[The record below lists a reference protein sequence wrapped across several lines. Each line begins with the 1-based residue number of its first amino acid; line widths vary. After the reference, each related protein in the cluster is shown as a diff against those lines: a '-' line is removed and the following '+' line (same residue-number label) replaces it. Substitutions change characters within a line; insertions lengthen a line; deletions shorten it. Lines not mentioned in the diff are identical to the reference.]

1 MVYIMENKKE
11 ISLTKIITKIIP
23 MMFHYCPF
31 ISISLLTLSIFHGV
45 SFGVN
50 TFATQ
55 KFFDEIT
62 KTVSG
67 NGTINRAVMLAIILG
82 LVLIISQ
89 ILNGVTNFMYSVFMN
104 KVAGHLFRKINEK
117 SANIDPVV
125 YEDTELL
132 DSINKAQKGVEG
144 SLGLFIVLSG
154 LLTFYLPYFLF
165 MAVYLFRLDKI
176 LTVSLVFIFVP
187 VAFSQLIRVKIFDKL
202 EDEIAPIRREYD
214 YYEGCICAREYFKE
228 TRILGGFNYFKDL
241 YKGSMDLLGQKVW
254 KAEKKTG
261 LMELYMKLL
270 TLAGYFGVLYLLFRS
285 LFRGTITIGAF
296 AAVFASIGFMISV
309 MEEIICMHIGA
320 LTKELGT
327 IRNFVDFFD
336 LPERGGEDIELSTE
350 DGISLKNV
358 NFIYPSAKD
367 YSLKDICL
375 EIKPKEIIAVV
386 GENGAGKSTLVRLI
400 TGLYLPTEGSVQF
413 GGIDTRKISAKSIYK
428 HTSGVFQKFQK
439 YKMNLCENI
448 SISDMDNG
456 SEELLK
462 LSTKKADLNVESETF
477 KDGYDTMLSREF
489 DGIDLSGGQWQRVA
503 IARGFYKSH
512 NMIILDEP
520 TAAIDPVEE
529 TKLYEKFASISKDKT
544 SIIVTHRIGSAKIA
558 NRIVVMDEGKISEIG
573 THEELLNMG
582 GKYAK
587 MYEAQ
592 AQWYVREDEDEAEK
606 IS

>member
-1 MVYIMENKKE
+1 MVYIVEKKKE
-11 ISLTKIITKIIP
+11 ISLTKITAKIIP

-31 ISISLLTLSIFHGV
+31 IAILLLTLSIFHGV

-50 TFATQ
+50 TFVTQ
-55 KFFDEIT
+55 RFFDEVT

-67 NGTINRAVMLAIILG
+67 NGTLNRTILLAFILG
-82 LVLIISQ
+82 LALIVSQ
-89 ILNGVTNFMYSVFMN
+89 ILNGVTNFMYSVFAN
-104 KVAGHLFRKINEK
+104 KVSGHLFKKINEK
-117 SANIDPVV
+117 SANIDPVI

-144 SLGLFIVLSG
+144 SLGLFIVLAS
-154 LLTFYLPYFLF
+154 LFTFYLPYFLF
-165 MAVYLFRLDKI
+165 MGIYLFRLDKI
-176 LTVSLVFIFVP
+176 LAISLLFIFIP
-187 VAFSQLIRVKIFDKL
+187 VIFSQLIRVKVFDKL

-214 YYEGCICAREYFKE
+214 YYESCIGAREYFKE

-241 YKGSMDLLGQKVW
+241 YKDSMDVLGQKVW

-261 LMELYMKLL
+261 LIELGMKLL
-270 TLAGYFGVLYLLFRS
+270 TLAGYLGVLYLLFRS
-285 LFRGTITIGAF
+285 LFRGNITIGAF
-296 AAVFASIGFMISV
+296 AAVFSSIGFMISV
-309 MEEIICMHIGA
+309 MEEIICMHIGN

-327 IRNFVDFFD
+327 VRNFVDFFD
-336 LPERGGEDIELSTE
+336 LPERGGADMELSAE

-400 TGLYLPTEGSVQF
+400 TGLYLPTEGAVEF

-428 HTSGVFQKFQK
+428 HTSGVFQKYQK
-439 YKMNLCENI
+439 YKMNLSENI
-448 SISDMDNG
+448 SISNMENSCD
-456 SEELLK
+456 ELLK
-462 LSTKKADLNVESETF
+462 LSTEKADLNVECETF

-489 DGIDLSGGQWQRVA
+489 DGTDISGGQWQRVA

-520 TAAIDPVEE
+520 TASIDPVEE
-529 TKLYEKFASISKDKT
+529 TKLYEKFASISKGKT

-558 NRIVVMDEGKISEIG
+558 DRIVVMDEGRIAEIG
-573 THEELLNMG
+573 NHQELMNNG

-587 MYEAQ
+587 MYESQ
-592 AQWYVREDEDEAEK
+592 AQWYVREDDEE